1 MLAQQ
6 TKGIESN
13 SGNGS
18 RVLQPWRKEKRPTA
32 FMFIDSSNGGIN
44 AKPDRLVRSF
54 VMKSARNKKPWST
67 RPRSP
72 KTETLPSERGRRRSS
87 ARTQSSNGQ
96 PQNIACLPR
105 LECDAYSAPCVKHSV
120 TSPSSSRSN
129 SVYSSHSSNWACES
143 PVSASTSPCAGSDH
157 AGDVFNR
164 LNQRRL
170 DLASR
175 ISFNGGFVKS
185 FDCLAVRLD
194 ADSQRLLHQCKLPVV
209 QLCYNALIN
218 SQSSKPRPLVYSL

>member
-6 TKGIESN
+6 TKGLESN

-18 RVLQPWRKEKRPTA
+18 RILQPWKKEKRPKT

-44 AKPDRLVRSF
+44 AKPDRVVRSF

-72 KTETLPSERGRRRSS
+72 KTETLTSEKPRRRSGS
-87 ARTQSSNGQ
+87 RTQSSIGQ
-96 PQNIACLPR
+96 PQKIGCLPR
-105 LECDAYSAPCVKHSV
+105 LECGTYSAPCVKHSV
-120 TSPSSSRSN
+120 TSASSSRSN
-129 SVYSSHSSNWACES
+129 SVVSAHSSNWACES
-143 PVSASTSPCAGSDH
+143 PVSTSTTPCAASDH
-157 AGDVFNR
+157 AEDVRNS

-170 DLASR
+170 DLAYR
-175 ISFNGGFVKS
+175 TNLKVCFANS

-194 ADSQRLLHQCKLPVV
+194 AGAERLLHQCKLPIV
-209 QLCYNALIN
+209 QAA
-218 SQSSKPRPLVYSL
+218 